1 MDDVRVLLER
11 FNESLK
17 VNDTIDM
24 MECVVE
30 MKKLDPA
37 FVDLMINAMYEDE
50 DDEE

>member
-17 VNDTIDM
+17 VEDTIDM
-24 MECVVE
+24 IECIAE
-30 MKKLDPA
+30 MKKLSPE